1 MNILCPKELA
11 IRSVVLET
19 RMVRPLMTAD
29 GGESPEPAPNQSSS
43 PLRAAAA
50 SEKEISR
57 GAVNVEAKILRNHQR
72 TTDFVDAAAHDLHT
86 PLNVIIGMCR
96 LMDRDPEPL
105 TAKQK
110 DDVRR
115 IERNAQAL
123 LKSINELLRRL
134 RNGRE
139 H

>member
-1 MNILCPKELA
+1 MD
-11 IRSVVLET
+11 
-19 RMVRPLMTAD
+19 AD
-29 GGESPEPAPNQSSS
+29 GGESPEQNANQGSS
-43 PLRAAAA
+43 PVRAANV

-57 GAVNVEAKILRNHQR
+57 GAP
-72 TTDFVDAAAHDLHT
+72 TDFVDAAAHDLHT
-86 PLNVIIGMCR
+86 PLNVIIGMCHV
-96 LMDRDPEPL
+96 MDRDPEPL

-110 DDVRR
+110 DAVRR

-123 LKSINELLRRL
+123 LKSINELLRRM

>member
-1 MNILCPKELA
+1 
-11 IRSVVLET
+11 
-19 RMVRPLMTAD
+19 MVRPLMTAD
-29 GGESPEPAPNQSSS
+29 GGEKREQTVNQGSS
-43 PLRAAAA
+43 PLRAAVT
-50 SEKEISR
+50 SRTEISH
-57 GAVNVEAKILRNHQR
+57 GTVNVEAKILRNHQGP
-72 TTDFVDAAAHDLHT
+72 TDFVDAATHDLHT

-110 DDVRR
+110 DAVRR

-134 RNGRE
+134 RNGRV

>member
-1 MNILCPKELA
+1 MD
-11 IRSVVLET
+11 
-19 RMVRPLMTAD
+19 AD
-29 GGESPEPAPNQSSS
+29 GGESPEQNANQGSS
-43 PLRAAAA
+43 PVRAANV

-57 GAVNVEAKILRNHQR
+57 GAVNVEAKILKNHQR
-72 TTDFVDAAAHDLHT
+72 PTDFVDAAAHDLHT
-86 PLNVIIGMCR
+86 PLNVIIGMCHV
-96 LMDRDPEPL
+96 MERDPEPL

-110 DDVRR
+110 DAVRR

-123 LKSINELLRRL
+123 LKSINELLRRM

>member
-1 MNILCPKELA
+1 M
-11 IRSVVLET
+11 IRNVVFET
-19 RMVRPLMTAD
+19 PTVRPLMDAD
-29 GGESPEPAPNQSSS
+29 GGESPEQNANQGSS
-43 PLRAAAA
+43 PVRAANV

-57 GAVNVEAKILRNHQR
+57 GAVNVEAKILKNHQR
-72 TTDFVDAAAHDLHT
+72 PTDFVDAAAHDLHT
-86 PLNVIIGMCR
+86 PLNVIIGMCHV
-96 LMDRDPEPL
+96 MDRDPEPL

-110 DDVRR
+110 DAVRR

-123 LKSINELLRRL
+123 LKSINELLRRM

>member
-1 MNILCPKELA
+1 MD
-11 IRSVVLET
+11 
-19 RMVRPLMTAD
+19 AD
-29 GGESPEPAPNQSSS
+29 GGESPEQNANQGSS
-43 PLRAAAA
+43 PVRAANV

-57 GAVNVEAKILRNHQR
+57 GAVNVEAKILKNHQR
-72 TTDFVDAAAHDLHT
+72 PTDFVDAAAHDLHT
-86 PLNVIIGMCR
+86 PLNVIIGMCHV
-96 LMDRDPEPL
+96 MDRDPEPL

-110 DDVRR
+110 DAVRR